1 MIIIKLGG
9 SVITDKSRYRTFRR
23 EITKKII
30 DVISEFEEELI
41 LVHGGGSFGHIMAK
55 RYGFP
60 GSVNM
65 KNKNGIALIHNDMES
80 LDQKL
85 VEMFN

>member
-1 MIIIKLGG
+1 MIIVKLGG

-23 EITKKII
+23 EITKEII

-60 GSVNM
+60 G
-65 KNKNGIALIHNDMES
+65 D
-80 LDQKL
+80 
-85 VEMFN
+85 

>member
-1 MIIIKLGG
+1 MIIIKPGG

-41 LVHGGGSFGHIMAK
+41 LV
-55 RYGFP
+55 
-60 GSVNM
+60 
-65 KNKNGIALIHNDMES
+65 
-80 LDQKL
+80 
-85 VEMFN
+85 